1 MDGGSGYGTGDG
13 MKSIWI
19 LAAAINLVGLWLGV
33 SQADTF
39 KSMIS
44 ALGFAGSVVALL
56 SD

>member
-1 MDGGSGYGTGDG
+1 MFERARRIEI